1 MILDVEKLL
10 SEFQITD
17 YGYTEDP
24 KPISVDHYNRWLE
37 GNQHLPLEYL
47 AGERAEKRQ
56 NILNHWK
63 DFQSALVFIFSYDD
77 IRQNLKKFY
86 QDDPN
91 WNGLKLASYTLGFDG
106 YDYHDELRKTLDNIG
121 RKLAQ
126 VYGVQF
132 KLTLDTH
139 PVLERDLA
147 YKAGL
152 GWFGKNSMMINRSEG
167 SFFII
172 GSLLLDKKLNVEI
185 KSLETDHCGQCNL
198 CTEACPTEAI
208 DPVTRTIKASAC
220 ISTFTIEQFKLD
232 TIAPDVMDLSS
243 GFIFGCD
250 ICQDVC
256 PWNKKLER
264 QKPLENYTWTDGQNE
279 ILNFYLKKPITDLSD
294 QLEKMSGKQFEK
306 KFKKTSFE
314 RSGRRGLLKN
324 VRFFLKH
331 SS

>member
-1 MILDVEKLL
+1 MTIDQLL
-10 SEFQITD
+10 KEFEVTA

-24 KPISVDHYNRWLE
+24 IPASVDHFNKWLE
-37 GNQHLPLEYL
+37 SNQHLPLEYL
-47 AGERAEKRQ
+47 SGERAIKRQ
-56 NILNHWK
+56 NILHHW
-63 DFQSALVFIFSYDD
+63 DNFQSALVFIFSYDD
-77 IRQNLKKFY
+77 IRQNLKNVY
-86 QDDPN
+86 QPNEN
-91 WNGLKLASYTLGFDG
+91 WNGLKLASYTLGFNG
-106 YDYHDELRKTLDNIG
+106 HDYHDELRHTLEKIG
-121 RKLAQ
+121 SRLAEE
-126 VYGVQF
+126 YGVEF

-147 YKAGL
+147 FRSGL
-152 GWFGKNSMMINRSEG
+152 GWFGKNSMLINRSEG
-167 SFFII
+167 SFLII
-172 GSLLLDKKLNVEI
+172 GSLLLNKKINVEV

-198 CTEACPTEAI
+198 CAEACPTQAI
-208 DPVTRTIKASAC
+208 DPVTRTIKTQDC

-232 TIAPDVMDLSS
+232 TIVPEVMNLSS

-256 PWNKKLER
+256 PWNKRLER
-264 QKPLENYTWTDGQNE
+264 LRPSKEHKWTERQNE
-279 ILNFYLKKPITDLSD
+279 IINFYLKQPVSDLSD

-324 VRFFLKH
+324 VRLYIKH